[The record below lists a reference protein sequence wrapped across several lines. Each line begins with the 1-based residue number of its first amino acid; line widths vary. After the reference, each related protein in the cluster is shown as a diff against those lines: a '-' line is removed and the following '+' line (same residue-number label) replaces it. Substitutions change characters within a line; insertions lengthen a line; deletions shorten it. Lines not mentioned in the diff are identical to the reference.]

1 MTISNIFKDSK
12 LKKILSA
19 NRDAN
24 KHIQNISNMEKK
36 IELLES
42 QRDSEISKLVS
53 TLTNIK

>member
-1 MTISNIFKDSK
+1 MSISSIFKDSK

-24 KHIQNISNMEKK
+24 KHIQNISTIEKK
-36 IELLES
+36 MDALES
-42 QRDSEISKLVS
+42 QRDAEISKLVS

>member
-1 MTISNIFKDSK
+1 MNISSIFKDSK

-24 KHIQNISNMEKK
+24 KHIQNISSIEKK
-36 IELLES
+36 MELLES

>member
-24 KHIQNISNMEKK
+24 KAIQNISNMEKK
-36 IELLES
+36 IEQLES

>member
-24 KHIQNISNMEKK
+24 KAIQNISNMEKK